1 MYTAPALAVG
11 TSYWTQT
18 TEADFKSG
26 TLENVVA
33 TNLGDLKLS
42 RAVKTLL
49 EQDPR
54 ISTVNALA
62 EAADG
67 TVYAGT
73 GPSGVLLAVK
83 DEKVTTLATLP
94 DDSSILSIVADKAGA
109 ILLGTGGESGRV
121 LKIDKPGDKPH
132 VLFEAEGVNYV
143 WAIAQTPDGNLYAA
157 TGPAGQLFEIKPD
170 GSKRM
175 LLDSDEN
182 NLLSLVSDGKDMLY
196 VGTDPHGLVYR
207 VNRKTGESF
216 VLYNAAESEV
226 CALALDKQGN
236 LYAGTGEAKE
246 TPAGPAQSPA
256 EEEKNGRPEG
266 GSTGVP
272 IPSDRPKEPTPPPPP
287 DPNPGRP
294 DPIPKAARDP
304 QARAAGRALFHG
316 RAVAL
321 QPSLHR
327 DTGVPPVLDAQS
339 DKGLFATQS
348 KRMRHGRD
356 ARVTAAP
363 DGTPVFLALAS
374 SGTPEAPPA
383 RKPPGKPG
391 PTPGPTPGPD
401 PSPAPGKPQPGPQKP
416 APQTAPADMP
426 GHQPAV
432 DTTTPIEPRAEGNAI
447 YKIDPDGF
455 VTEIFRQPV
464 LILAMVENNGTILA
478 ATGGGEGQ
486 IYQVRP
492 AADETIVLAK
502 VDAKEILCLLPA
514 RDGKVYMGMA
524 NAGSVASMS
533 GGFAA
538 KGTFTSPVL
547 DATQIS
553 RFGKTHLH
561 GTLPAATALT
571 LSTRSGNVKDPGEKS
586 WSKWTDEVP
595 ATEFVQ
601 VASPSARF
609 LQYRLTFTSNEG
621 KTTPVVEDVTTAYQI
636 PNLPPAIKS
645 IKISAGDA
653 KSDLAAELEAA
664 ATGAPRKVESSRK
677 QTIAWEASDPNGD
690 ALTYAL
696 YFRRAGE
703 EPWILLKDKLTET
716 TFDWDTRTAADG
728 RYEVKVTASD
738 AAANPPG
745 TGKTATRISDPVLV
759 DNTPPVIGDVKSQQ
773 LGNAVKIDLKA
784 VDRTSTVASVDYAAD
799 SNKDWQF
806 VLPTN
811 QIYDSPE
818 ETVSFTIKDL
828 APGQHQVTLR
838 ATDSQ
843 GNQAFENVFVTVKS
857 PAAAAK

>member
-1 MYTAPALAVG
+1 MRRIVVCLLSLLSASAMYTAPALAVG

-94 DDSSILSIVADKAGA
+94 DDSSILSIVADKTGA
-109 ILLGTGGESGRV
+109 ILLGTGGEAGRV

-170 GSKRM
+170 GTKRM

-182 NLLSLVSDGKDMLY
+182 NLLSLISDGKDMLY

-246 TPAGPAQSPA
+246 TPGGPAQSPA
-256 EEEKNGRPEG
+256 EGEKNGRPEG

-272 IPSDRPKEPTPPPPP
+272 IPSDRPKEPTPPAPP

-294 DPIPKAARDP
+294 DPIPKTPRDP
-304 QARAAGRALFHG
+304 QARAAGRALMHH

-321 QPSLHR
+321 RKSDRALAGAPVALSPSA
-327 DTGVPPVLDAQS
+327 PVSTLSAVHTDS
-339 DKGLFATQS
+339 
-348 KRMRHGRD
+348 
-356 ARVTAAP
+356 AP
-363 DGTPVFLALAS
+363 VVFALAS
-374 SGTPEAPPA
+374 EAPPA

-401 PSPAPGKPQPGPQKP
+401 PSPGPGKPQPGPQKP
-416 APQTAPADMP
+416 APQTVPADMP

-432 DTTTPIEPRAEGNAI
+432 DTTTPIEPRTEGNAI

-492 AADETIVLAK
+492 AADETVVLAK

-514 RDGKVYMGMA
+514 RDGKLYMGMA
-524 NAGSVASMS
+524 NAGSVAAMS

-561 GTLPAATALT
+561 GALPAATALT

-595 ATEFVQ
+595 AAEFVQ

-621 KTTPVVEDVTTAYQI
+621 KTSPVVEDVTTAYQI

-645 IKISAGDA
+645 IKIAAGDA

-664 ATGAPRKVESSRK
+664 ATGAPRKVESSRR

-716 TFDWDTRTAADG
+716 TFEWDTRTAADG

-745 TGKTATRISDPVLV
+745 AGKTTTRISDPVLV

-773 LGNAVKIDLKA
+773 LGNAIKIDLKA
-784 VDRTSTVASVDYAAD
+784 VDRTSTVASVDYAVD

-828 APGQHQVTLR
+828 PPGQHQVTLR

-843 GNQAFENVFVTVKS
+843 GNQAFENLFVTVKS
-857 PAAAAK
+857 PAAAK